1 MRLTTSALLLALA
14 GLAASSAVD
23 PSQARDRYPKDSYE
37 AHGAR
42 TDLAPPVPGFAVWN
56 YQPGMCW
63 KSRHRD
69 RLQGEYIPCSE
80 FFKRKRP

>member
-23 PSQARDRYPKDSYE
+23 PSQADDRFPKDSYE

-42 TDLAPPVPGFAVWN
+42 LDLAPPVPGFALWN

-69 RLQGEYIPCSE
+69 RLQANTSPALK
-80 FFKRKRP
+80 FFKRKR